1 MKVWLLIGVN
11 YGEGVAQ
18 DNVLAVFY
26 SKEDL
31 MQYRTETKVDNVWD
45 NIEYDC
51 FDVLGEP
58 RNADS

>member
-1 MKVWLLIGVN
+1 MKVWLLYGVD

-18 DNVLAVFY
+18 DNVLGVFY

-31 MQYRTETKVDNVWD
+31 MRYRTDKKVDNAWD

-58 RNADS
+58 SNADS